1 MASESD
7 RPFQKFMIEKLE
19 LWRES
24 LLQETYGDCFLVTAE
39 SIMSDEIIR
48 RLATAKRRIRSEAGL
63 KARIRWMFGG
73 VLPEWPGKG
82 VGEHGKALLE
92 ELGRVYAE
100 YDAGQ
105 LRAVEDAEEGGGGE
119 GGEGDLKK
127 REEATETHKK
137 PITSST
143 A

>member
-1 MASESD
+1 MRQSFQLGL
-7 RPFQKFMIEKLE
+7 RPTPS
-19 LWRES
+19 ES

-105 LRAVEDAEEGGGGE
+105 SRAVEDAEEEEEEE
-119 GGEGDLKK
+119 GGEGEGDRK
-127 REEATETHKK
+127 REEVTGTHKK
-137 PITSST
+137 PITGPT

>member
-1 MASESD
+1 
-7 RPFQKFMIEKLE
+7 
-19 LWRES
+19 
-24 LLQETYGDCFLVTAE
+24 
-39 SIMSDEIIR
+39 
-48 RLATAKRRIRSEAGL
+48 
-63 KARIRWMFGG
+63 MFGG

-105 LRAVEDAEEGGGGE
+105 SRAVRDSDVEEEAGGE
-119 GGEGDLKK
+119 GEEGDRK
-127 REEATETHKK
+127 REEVTENHKK
-137 PITSST
+137 RGTS

>member
-24 LLQETYGDCFLVTAE
+24 LLQKTYGDTISITAE
-39 SIMSDEIIR
+39 SIMSDEIIQ
-48 RLATAKRRIRSEAGL
+48 RLATAKRRIRTEAGL

-92 ELGRVYAE
+92 ELGEVYAE
-100 YDAGQ
+100 YAAG
-105 LRAVEDAEEGGGGE
+105 RSGAVEDAEEEGE
-119 GGEGDLKK
+119 EGEEGNRK
-127 REEATETHKK
+127 REEVTETHKK